1 VGSDTVAIIDPGPDV
16 EDHVRALSMAV
27 SDANEVAIVLT
38 HGHGDHTGAVRA
50 LAGAVDA
57 EVFGPPMPGLV
68 GTALR
73 DGDRISTDQG
83 DLVAVHTPGHTEDH
97 LCFHWPD
104 RAAVFAGDLLLGH
117 GDTTWVAEYPGCV
130 ADYLD
135 SLERM
140 RTLDLRAIY
149 PAHGPPLEDPTE
161 ALDRF
166 EAHRRSRIEQVEDA
180 LEARPEATLDD
191 LLQIVYGDLLPSEM
205 RGAASRSLS
214 ALLEYV
220 RRDRPA

>member
-1 VGSDTVAIIDPGPDV
+1 
-16 EDHVRALSMAV
+16 MAV
-27 SDANEVAIVLT
+27 SDADEVVIVET
-38 HGHGDHTGAVRA
+38 HGHGDHTGAARA
-50 LAGAVDA
+50 LADAVDA

-73 DGDRISTDQG
+73 DGDSISTDQG
-83 DLVAVHTPGHTEDH
+83 DLVAVLTPGHTEDH
-97 LCFHWPD
+97 LCFHWPA
-104 RAAVFAGDLLLGH
+104 RGALFAGDLLLGD

-135 SLERM
+135 SLERL
-140 RTLDLRAIY
+140 RTLDLSVIY

-180 LEARPEATLDD
+180 LVERPDATLDD

-214 ALLEYV
+214 ALLDYA